1 MKTYDYKTFTFKTLN
16 GDDLNI
22 ICFVFDTG
30 KSWGHK
36 AVIQNT
42 GEQVKINYYNRT
54 WEAFKYES
62 VLYKAVNSYY
72 PYAKQKAEK
81 TVIYK
86 QLEAIA
92 KHHAEECE
100 KWLNAFKKSYDAL
113 SDSTKEAI
121 KKSDLFINSIEQGE
135 AILKGAQLLDM
146 IKG

>member
-16 GDDLNI
+16 GDDLSI

-30 KSWGHK
+30 RSWGHR

-62 VLYKAVNSYY
+62 VLYKAVEAYY

-81 TVIYK
+81 ALIYK
-86 QLEAIA
+86 QLKAIA
-92 KHHAEECE
+92 EYKREEAQ
-100 KWLNAFKKSYDAL
+100 KWLDDFKKAYDAL
-113 SDSTKEAI
+113 SDSTKQTLQ
-121 KKSDLFINSIEQGE
+121 KSDLFINSIEQGE